1 MDPLDRIRVF
11 LRVAELTSFT
21 QAARALGLP
30 KGSVS
35 TAVSQLESDLGA
47 RLLHRTTRRVQLTHD
62 GHVFAERARD
72 LVSDLDELT
81 GHFQTGASD
90 LRGRVRADMSTNLA
104 ESVILPRL
112 PEFLADHP
120 GIEVELGGTER
131 MVDLVREGYDFTIR
145 TSEKIDPGLIAR
157 PLGAFRVVNVVGRSY
172 AERYGV
178 PQTLA
183 DLDQHRIVHYAAT
196 FGAPPDGFEYIDP
209 VSGDLRV
216 VPMRGALTVSSAG
229 AYLAAARA
237 GVGLVQVPEVGVRP
251 RLAAGELVEV
261 LAQYPAPP
269 CRSSWFT

>member
-112 PEFLADHP
+112 PEFLA
-120 GIEVELGGTER
+120 
-131 MVDLVREGYDFTIR
+131 
-145 TSEKIDPGLIAR
+145 
-157 PLGAFRVVNVVGRSY
+157 
-172 AERYGV
+172 
-178 PQTLA
+178 
-183 DLDQHRIVHYAAT
+183 
-196 FGAPPDGFEYIDP
+196 
-209 VSGDLRV
+209 
-216 VPMRGALTVSSAG
+216 
-229 AYLAAARA
+229 
-237 GVGLVQVPEVGVRP
+237 
-251 RLAAGELVEV
+251 
-261 LAQYPAPP
+261 
-269 CRSSWFT
+269 